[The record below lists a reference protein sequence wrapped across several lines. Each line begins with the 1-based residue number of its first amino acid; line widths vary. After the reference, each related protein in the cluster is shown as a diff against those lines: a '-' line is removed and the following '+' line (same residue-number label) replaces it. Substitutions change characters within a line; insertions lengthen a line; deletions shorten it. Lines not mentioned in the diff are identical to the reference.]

1 MPIVGI
7 QSAERPTMVRDQE
20 IARRISDMNSSCLI
34 EWVSSFALPRR
45 PDDIPRNAD
54 NLARLKRT
62 LLRPHSPIAIEY
74 TA

>member
-45 PDDIPRNAD
+45 PDDAMLI
-54 NLARLKRT
+54 L
-62 LLRPHSPIAIEY
+62 
-74 TA
+74 